1 LLSRI
6 TPGPVSMRRA
16 ETGFKRLMEHG
27 RRLDHRLLLARPT
40 LSLQLWDGTPGSD
53 SEDVT

>member
-1 LLSRI
+1 LSRI

-16 ETGFKRLMEHG
+16 ETGFKRLMERG

>member
-1 LLSRI
+1 
-6 TPGPVSMRRA
+6 MRRA

-27 RRLDHRLLLARPT
+27 GRLDHRLLLARPT